1 MALTALKRYDNYTF
15 THMVNVAALAMAQA
29 RALNIEGPLLR
40 EFGFA
45 ALMHDMGKSK
55 LAPELMNK
63 GEPLTADERVLLRD
77 HTWEGALALLELPA
91 GSGRPWRSVSVAYE
105 HHMRTDLRGYP
116 APGRTIRQGFFS
128 KLIAVVDVFDNATT
142 GHIPIGSETSPS
154 DILRRMRDDTSMG
167 LDPVIVKAF
176 INLTGIYP
184 AGTLVV
190 LDSMELAVVHG
201 ASVEDGSLI
210 GIGAIVLNRAVVGAG
225 SIVGA
230 GALVPEGMVIPP
242 GSLAVGVP
250 ATVRPLREAHR
261 ERLDAGHHAYLQ
273 LKERHRADEF
283 PRHR

>member
-1 MALTALKRYDNYTF
+1 MSESSD
-15 THMVNVAALAMAQA
+15 VAS
-29 RALNIEGPLLR
+29 RPFI
-40 EFGFA
+40 
-45 ALMHDMGKSK
+45 HDS
-55 LAPELMNK
+55 
-63 GEPLTADERVLLRD
+63 
-77 HTWEGALALLELPA
+77 
-91 GSGRPWRSVSVAYE
+91 
-105 HHMRTDLRGYP
+105 
-116 APGRTIRQGFFS
+116 
-128 KLIAVVDVFDNATT
+128 AVVLGDVVFGRHVSIWPGAVVRADSDRIRIGDGSNVQDGAVLHCDPGVPCTIGARVT
-142 GHIPIGSETSPS
+142 VGH
-154 DILRRMRDDTSMG
+154 R
-167 LDPVIVKAF
+167 
-176 INLTGIYP
+176 
-184 AGTLVV
+184 
-190 LDSMELAVVHG
+190 AVVHG